1 MSVNNCTKVRAVIN
15 SVKLP
20 NLAVITW
27 ASSCLPMLSQ
37 KSSLSTSIA
46 DSWTTDGGS
55 EGFAMQFCV
64 SLAVLA
70 WLLKIALQCPKS
82 GSVNCLANQH
92 IQHWLAAASVHGHE
106 WIWQRGTGSSNGR
119 MRILAIFSLPKSDV
133 FRRGN
138 MPCCRWSVA
147 AVSVGKYI
155 DVTVSNEIVQVQH
168 ESCNGVACLTL
179 PFKACAWGWKTLSV
193 TQRTLYSPL
202 KMRRNGIL

>member
-1 MSVNNCTKVRAVIN
+1 MSVNNCTKVRAGDMFIVYIELQHTDTLMPGRF

-147 AVSVGKYI
+147 AVSVGKYTYRC
-155 DVTVSNEIVQVQH
+155 DCV
-168 ESCNGVACLTL
+168 
-179 PFKACAWGWKTLSV
+179 
-193 TQRTLYSPL
+193 
-202 KMRRNGIL
+202 